1 MANSIN
7 FDVYSNSSEN
17 KSQTVLRTNP
27 DLTSNV
33 KLVVDSDGSLYLD
46 SISANRV
53 LANKRYKK
61 YPLDQNGHYAYDL
74 AKFYKDTPTDRV
86 FETLRRDS
94 DNSVYRDYEKQY
106 EEQYQY
112 GARLNE
118 SKLFQ
123 DNIRFTAPLW
133 LDKELPG
140 YFIVYRI
147 DEPVSQVALTDSY
160 DGINA
165 RVMQML
171 KNATIVKA
179 FDMGK
184 GSQIG
189 KYLNNYVNDA
199 KFPYAPLTIS
209 FDRAD
214 KTSWNG
220 IDLVKG
226 GFASKGE
233 YIYTDLVEKDRQE
246 ILNNQ
251 FITEG
256 FKRNKMVCANLINME
271 FIFDDPNVEAYDV
284 NRYVG
289 FYVRA
294 HEEGGF
300 KAIEYRKEVL
310 RVDAGSIYY
319 NHTLPIGLLA
329 EDMLPD
335 SELDL
340 PTMNWVNSRGEYFH
354 IANQDA
360 GPYRLKISGF
370 DGKEF
375 GGKVKKKETLE
386 IHSSLPAL
394 KDFIKLKVVDN
405 PVSGERWVM
414 ASKSEYLSNPD
425 INAFTVTAE
434 NTAAGTVDGVKFS
447 KNGKPEQVAYAFA
460 QAIGNIEDNPFS
472 VKVDGV
478 NIVIEHNSIGNRLYR
493 SFFAELNTN
502 ISNSISVVTGE
513 YDNTTQYLELGALY
527 ADWNAYYP
535 IGGSD
540 AGVGFLVKENEI
552 GDIDTNTYV
561 KAGEKYVQIVDVV
574 HDPYYFDLYRV
585 CLRANRLNPNL
596 LYATSTNLYVDDYF
610 TYGKFEAFDFIDL
623 DFDFHSTLH
632 SQSKELLYEG
642 GDYVSKTT
650 DYHVSDPTKLIE
662 DWDTYFKQLEG
673 VKQAV
678 TPTSSGIVTIESE
691 YDRLQENYLK
701 ETSTV
706 SRVVPTINK
715 WMYKDAVNV
724 RENPY
729 LLTVSEAFGTT
740 NFAPNLRISGRDP
753 QNLTHE
759 WFYIYNMPDYLAS
772 TPVDQVE
779 LAKSLY
785 SYIQPDESIA
795 FDLTAL
801 TRIDENWFDRLFVY
815 EGLEGDTNWISVR
828 PEQKYTRFIKGSS
841 VAPAETM
848 FRGLKVKAFG
858 RKEFTETNPRN
869 LINSADFNDYKFSAM
884 MVYNYMQS
892 DDALSIY
899 AVQNKKWKTVT
910 ILFEVNSK
918 EQIVS
923 FLNRKALYEMSNF
936 LEDLVPTYT
945 NTSLEGYLDLSTAS
959 TISGNETIVSGI
971 DTDLVRQVQVDNGG
985 NYGNIYFDFG
995 GYTFDMP
1002 ILDVLGDVSV
1012 LVETNALG
1020 QVRDITDTISLTL
1033 TNVPVIDCQGI
1044 DFIYNSGG
1052 YNLAK
1057 STFEILSAQAIAEL
1071 FNQNDTEKI
1080 QYITVEEDGTQ
1091 LANRFILNIEGGNDI
1106 NKTSSLILES
1116 DPNKP
1121 KSYKVSSGIVG
1132 YINTTA
1138 PSKIVTINRM
1148 SGDYTP
1154 AFRRVV
1160 AFTDIYK
1167 EYKLD
1172 RSPVTIEELKAHTL
1186 YKIYNRLGI
1195 AFGSYGNFGYDDF
1208 GLIKNNYFHKVNP
1221 EKADGILKLTN
1232 SSDALPVYP
1241 LINEVAIDRR
1251 NTNVFRSSW
1260 EDGFYVKNDTQS
1272 SRQFVFGTLSAYE
1285 ESAFMASTLNLPRDA
1300 YNVTAY
1306 DAIFRAS
1313 SLENMKQIKDIKNYL
1328 GDAVI
1333 FEDDSNVWIDLYL
1346 KNTLV
1351 EQMIADG
1358 AGRSIVKYVN
1368 ASDSYGDKS
1377 TLEDDI
1383 KQYVEVNLLKLMGI
1397 EEVRVWTNKSKTI
1410 VESQLLTTDSL
1421 SNILNTTFVEEKSFR
1436 LEFDTNNPL
1445 NVRLIYNKRP
1455 GFRHQFYVYVK
1466 ISS

>member
-1 MANSIN
+1 MASIN
-7 FDVYSNSSEN
+7 FDVYSNSFEN
-17 KSQTVLRTNP
+17 KSQVVLRTNP

-33 KLVVDSDGSLYLD
+33 KLVIDSDGSLYLD

-61 YPLDQNGHYAYDL
+61 YSLDQNGHYAYDL
-74 AKFYKDTPTDRV
+74 AKFYKDTPIDRA
-86 FETLRRDS
+86 FETLRMDS

-123 DNIRFTAPLW
+123 NNIRFTAPLW

-140 YFIVYRI
+140 YFVVYRI

-171 KNATIVKA
+171 KNATIVKT

-199 KFPYAPLTIS
+199 KFPHAPLTVS
-209 FDRAD
+209 FDKAD

-226 GFASKGE
+226 GFTSKGE

-256 FKRNKMVCANLINME
+256 FKRNKMVCANLINVE

-294 HEEGGF
+294 HAEGGF

-319 NHTLPIGLLA
+319 NHELPVGLLA
-329 EDMLPD
+329 EDMLPMA
-335 SELDL
+335 ELDV
-340 PTMNWVNSRGEYFH
+340 PTLNWINCRGEYFH

-360 GPYRLKISGF
+360 GMYRLKIAGF

-386 IHSSLPAL
+386 IEGSLPAL
-394 KDFIKLKVVDN
+394 KDFIKFEIVDN
-405 PVSGERWVM
+405 PIVGERWVM
-414 ASKSEYLSNPD
+414 ASKSEYLNNPD
-425 INAFTVTAE
+425 INAFAIVAK
-434 NTAAGTVDGVKFS
+434 NTTAGTANGVEFS
-447 KNGKPEQVAYAFA
+447 KNGTLTQVAHAMA
-460 QAIGNIEDNPFS
+460 QAINNIQDSPF
-472 VKVDGV
+472 VAKVDGINV
-478 NIVIEHNSIGNRLYR
+478 VIEHNSIGNRLHR
-493 SFFAELNTN
+493 SFFAERNTN
-502 ISNSISVVTGE
+502 LSNAVNIITGE
-513 YDNTTQYLELGALY
+513 YDNVSQELDLGAVY
-527 ADWNAYYP
+527 ADWNVYYP

-540 AGVGFLVKENEI
+540 AGIGFLVKEGEI

-561 KAGEKYVQIVDVV
+561 KAGEKYVQIVDIVA
-574 HDPYYFDLYRV
+574 DPYYAGLYRV
-585 CLRANRLNPNL
+585 CLRANRLDPNL

-642 GDYVSKTT
+642 GDYTSELT
-650 DYHVSDPTKLIE
+650 DDHVSDPTKLTE
-662 DWDTYFKQLEG
+662 DWSAYFKQLEG
-673 VKQAV
+673 VKQTV
-678 TPTSSGIVTIESE
+678 TPTSSGIVIVESE

-715 WMYKDAVNV
+715 WMYKDAVNT

-740 NFAPNLRISGRDP
+740 NFAPNLRVSGRDP
-753 QNLTHE
+753 KNLTHE
-759 WFYIYNMPDYLAS
+759 WFYLYNMPNYLALP
-772 TPVDQVE
+772 PVDQTE

-785 SYIQPDESIA
+785 SYIQPDTSIG
-795 FDLTAL
+795 FDLTSL
-801 TRIDENWFDRLFVY
+801 TRIDEDWFNRLFVY
-815 EGLEGDTNWISVR
+815 EGIEDTDWIPVR
-828 PEQKYTRFIKGSS
+828 PEQKYTRFIKGSN

-848 FRGLKVKAFG
+848 FRGLKVKAYN
-858 RKEFTETNPRN
+858 RKEFTESNPRN
-869 LINSADFNDYKFSAM
+869 LINSTSFNDYKFSAV
-884 MVYNYMQS
+884 MVYNYQQS
-892 DDALSIY
+892 DDSLNIY

-923 FLNRKALYEMSNF
+923 FLNRKALYEMNNF
-936 LEDLVPTYT
+936 LEDFVPTYT
-945 NTSLEGYLDLSTAS
+945 DILLSGYFDLSTAL
-959 TISGNETIVSGI
+959 TSGPGNTTLTGI
-971 DTDLVRQVQVDNGG
+971 DTDLVREIQVDGGG
-985 NYGNIYFDFG
+985 NYGSIYFDFG
-995 GYTFDMP
+995 AYTFVMP
-1002 ILDVLGDVSV
+1002 ILDVLNDTSI
-1012 LVETNALG
+1012 LVETNAFG
-1020 QVRDITDTISLTL
+1020 QVRDITDTVSLTL
-1033 TNVPVIDCQGI
+1033 NSVSSIDSMSLN
-1044 DFIYNSGG
+1044 FIYNGGG

-1057 STFEILSAQAIAEL
+1057 STFETLSAQAISEL

-1091 LANRFILNIEGGNDI
+1091 LTNRFILNIEGGNDI
-1106 NKTSSLILES
+1106 DKVSSLILAA

-1132 YINTTA
+1132 YVNDD
-1138 PSKIVTINRM
+1138 VTPTRITLNRM

-1154 AFRRVV
+1154 SYRKVV
-1160 AFTDIYK
+1160 SFTDIYK

-1195 AFGSYGNFGYDDF
+1195 AFGSYGDFGYDDF
-1208 GLIKNNYFHKVNP
+1208 GLIKNSYFHKVNP

-1232 SSDALPVYP
+1232 SGDTLPVYP
-1241 LINEVAIDRR
+1241 LINEVAIDKR
-1251 NTNVFRSSW
+1251 NVNVFRSSW

-1272 SRQFVFGTLSAYE
+1272 SRQFVFGTLSTYE
-1285 ESAFMASTLNLPRDA
+1285 ESAYLASTLNLPRDA
-1300 YNVTAY
+1300 YNITSY

-1346 KNTLV
+1346 KNTLI

-1358 AGRSIVKYVN
+1358 AGKSIIKYVN
-1368 ASDSYGDKS
+1368 AATSYGDKS
-1377 TLEDDI
+1377 TIEDDI
-1383 KQYVEVNLLKLMGI
+1383 KQYIEVNLLKLMGI

-1410 VESQLLTTDSL
+1410 TESQLLTVDSL
-1421 SNILNTTFVEEKSFR
+1421 ATILNTTFVEEKSFR
-1436 LEFDTNNPL
+1436 LELDTNNPL

-1455 GFRHQFYVYVK
+1455 GFRHQFYVYIK

>member
-1 MANSIN
+1 MASIN
-7 FDVYSNSSEN
+7 FDVYSNSFEN
-17 KSQTVLRTNP
+17 KSQVVLRTNP

-61 YPLDQNGHYAYDL
+61 YSLDQNGHYAYDL

-133 LDKELPG
+133 LDKELPS
-140 YFIVYRI
+140 YFVVYRI
-147 DEPVSQVALTDSY
+147 DEPVSQVSLTDSY

-171 KNATIVKA
+171 KNATIVKV

-184 GSQIG
+184 ESQIG
-189 KYLNNYVNDA
+189 KYLNNYINDT

-226 GFASKGE
+226 GFTSKGE

-246 ILNNQ
+246 MLNNQ

-271 FIFDDPNVEAYDV
+271 FIFDDPSVEAYDV

-319 NHTLPIGLLA
+319 NHELPAGLLA
-329 EDMLPD
+329 EDMLPEA
-335 SELDL
+335 ELDV
-340 PTMNWVNSRGEYFH
+340 PTLNWVNCRGEYFH
-354 IANQDA
+354 VANENI
-360 GPYRLKISGF
+360 GSYRLKLTGF
-370 DGKEF
+370 EGKEF
-375 GGKVKKKETLE
+375 GGKVKKKETLK
-386 IHSSLPAL
+386 IDSALPAL
-394 KDFIKLKVVDN
+394 KDFIKLEIVDN
-405 PVSGERWVM
+405 PINGERWVM

-425 INAFTVTAE
+425 INAFTVTAD
-434 NTAAGTVDGVKFS
+434 NSLDAGTVNGVRFS
-447 KNGKPEQVAYAFA
+447 RKGKPEQVAYAFA
-460 QAIGNIEDNPFS
+460 QAINNIEDNPFI
-472 VKVDGV
+472 VTV
-478 NIVIEHNSIGNRLYR
+478 NNNVIVIEHNSIGNRLYR
-493 SFFAELNTN
+493 SFFAEHNSN
-502 ISNSISVVTGE
+502 ISNAINVAVGG
-513 YDNTTQYLELGALY
+513 YDNVDAKLDLGAIY
-527 ADWNAYYP
+527 TNWNVYYP

-540 AGVGFLVKENEI
+540 AGVGFLVSESEI

-561 KAGEKYVQIVDVV
+561 KAGEKYVQIIDIVA
-574 HDPYYFDLYRV
+574 DPYYAGLYRV
-585 CLRANRLNPNL
+585 CLRANHLDPNL
-596 LYATSTNLYVDDYF
+596 LYATSTNMYVDDYF

-632 SQSKELLYEG
+632 SQPKELLYEG
-642 GDYVSKTT
+642 SDYTSEVT
-650 DYHVSDPTKLIE
+650 DDHVSDPTKLTE
-662 DWDTYFKQLEG
+662 DWNTYFKQLEG

-678 TPTSSGIVTIESE
+678 TPTSSGIVTVESE

-701 ETSTV
+701 ETSTI

-715 WMYKDAVNV
+715 WKYKDAVNT

-740 NFAPNLRISGRDP
+740 NFAPNLRVSGRDP

-759 WFYIYNMPDYLAS
+759 WFYLYNMPNYLAS
-772 TPVDQVE
+772 PMVDQAE
-779 LAKSLY
+779 IAKSLY
-785 SYIQPDESIA
+785 SYIQPDISIG
-795 FDLTAL
+795 FDLTSL
-801 TRIDENWFDRLFVY
+801 TRVDENWFDRLFVY
-815 EGLEGDTNWISVR
+815 EGLEDVDWIPVR
-828 PEQKYTRFIKGSS
+828 PEQKYTRFIKGSNI
-841 VAPAETM
+841 APAETM

-858 RKEFTETNPRN
+858 RKEFTENNPRN
-869 LINSADFNDYKFSAM
+869 LINTADFNDYKFSAM

-892 DDALSIY
+892 DDALNIY
-899 AVQNKKWKTVT
+899 AIQNKKWKTIT

-918 EQIVS
+918 EEIVS

-936 LEDLVPTYT
+936 LQDLTPTYT
-945 NTSLEGYLDLSTAS
+945 DILLTGHLDLSTAS
-959 TISGNETIVSGI
+959 TASGGRTTVIGVDS
-971 DTDLVRQVQVDNGG
+971 DLVREIQVDSGG
-985 NYGNIYFDFG
+985 SYGSIYFDFG
-995 GYTFDMP
+995 GYTFVMP
-1002 ILDVLGDVSV
+1002 IIDILSDTSILIQTNDLGK
-1012 LVETNALG
+1012 
-1020 QVRDITDTISLTL
+1020 VRDTTDS
-1033 TNVPVIDCQGI
+1033 IDLALNSVSSIDSEGI
-1044 DFIYNSGG
+1044 DFIYNGGG

-1057 STFEILSAQAIAEL
+1057 STFESLSAQAIAEL

-1091 LANRFILNIEGGNDI
+1091 LADRFILNIEGGNDI
-1106 NKTSSLILES
+1106 NKTSSLILEA

-1132 YINTTA
+1132 YINTETT
-1138 PSKIVTINRM
+1138 PKNVVLNRM

-1154 AFRRVV
+1154 SYRKVV
-1160 AFTDIYK
+1160 SFTDIYK

-1172 RSPVTIEELKAHTL
+1172 RSPYTIEELKAHTL

-1208 GLIKNNYFHKVNP
+1208 GLIKNSYFHKVNP

-1232 SSDALPVYP
+1232 SGDALPVYP
-1241 LINEVAIDRR
+1241 LINEIAIDKRDM
-1251 NTNVFRSSW
+1251 NVFRSSW

-1272 SRQFVFGTLSAYE
+1272 SRTFVFGTLSAHE
-1285 ESAFMASTLNLPRDA
+1285 ESTFLASTLNLPRDA
-1300 YNVTAY
+1300 YNVTSY

-1351 EQMIADG
+1351 EQMITDG
-1358 AGRSIVKYVN
+1358 AGKSIIKYVN

-1397 EEVRVWTNKSKTI
+1397 EEVRIWTNKSKAI
-1410 VESQLLTTDSL
+1410 SESQLLTADSL
-1421 SNILNTTFVEEKSFR
+1421 STILNTTFVEEKSFR

>member
-1 MANSIN
+1 MASIN
-7 FDVYSNSSEN
+7 FDVYSNSFEN
-17 KSQTVLRTNP
+17 KSQVVLRTNP

-61 YPLDQNGHYAYDL
+61 YSLDQNGHYAYDL
-74 AKFYKDTPTDRV
+74 AKFYKDTPTDKA

-94 DNSVYRDYEKQY
+94 DNSVYREYEKQY

-112 GARLNE
+112 GARLND
-118 SKLFQ
+118 SKLYQ
-123 DNIRFTAPLW
+123 DNVKFTAPLW

-140 YFIVYRI
+140 YFVVYRI
-147 DEPVSQVALTDSY
+147 DEPISKVALTDSY
-160 DGINA
+160 SGINA

-171 KNATIVKA
+171 KNATIVKV

-184 GSQIG
+184 ESKIG

-199 KFPYAPLTIS
+199 KFPSAPLTIS

-226 GFASKGE
+226 GFTSKGE
-233 YIYTDLVEKDRQE
+233 YIYTDLVERDRQE

-271 FIFDDPNVEAYDV
+271 FIFDDPTVEAYDV

-300 KAIEYRKEVL
+300 KAIDYRKEVL
-310 RVDAGSIYY
+310 RVDAGTVYY
-319 NHTLPIGLLA
+319 NHELPAGLLA
-329 EDMLPD
+329 EDMLPEA
-335 SELDL
+335 ELNL
-340 PTMNWVNSRGEYFH
+340 PTLNWINCRGSYYH

-360 GPYRLKISGF
+360 GAFRLKVSGF
-370 DGKEF
+370 DNTEF
-375 GGKVKKKETLE
+375 GGMIKKKETLE
-386 IHSSLPAL
+386 IETSLPAL
-394 KDFIKLKVVDN
+394 RDFIKLEIVDN
-405 PVSGERWVM
+405 PANGERWVM
-414 ASKSEYLSNPD
+414 ASKSEYLNNLD
-425 INAFTVTAE
+425 INAFTVTAD
-434 NTAAGTVDGVKFS
+434 NSLDAGTVNGVKFS
-447 KNGKPEQVAYAFA
+447 GKGKLAQVAHAFA
-460 QAIGNIEDNPFS
+460 QAINNIEDNPFII
-472 VKVDGV
+472 KTDGV

-493 SFFAELNTN
+493 SFFAEHNTN
-502 ISNSISVVTGE
+502 FSNAISITVGGF
-513 YDNTTQYLELGALY
+513 DNADTNLDLGVLY
-527 ADWNAYYP
+527 TDWNVYYP
-535 IGGSD
+535 IGGSN
-540 AGVGFLVKENEI
+540 AGIGFLVKENEI

-561 KAGEKYVQIVDVV
+561 KAGEKYVQIIDIVA
-574 HDPYYFDLYRV
+574 DPYYAGLYRV
-585 CLRANRLNPNL
+585 CLRSMKIDPSL
-596 LYATSTNLYVDDYF
+596 LYAKSTNLYVEDYF

-632 SQSKELLYEG
+632 SQPKELIYEG
-642 GDYVSKTT
+642 GDYVSEVTE
-650 DYHVSDPTKLIE
+650 DHVSDPTKLTE
-662 DWDTYFKQLEG
+662 DWNTYFKQLEG
-673 VKQAV
+673 VKQTV
-678 TPTSSGIVTIESE
+678 TPIASGTVTVANE

-715 WMYKDAVNV
+715 WKYKDAVNT

-740 NFAPNLRISGRDP
+740 NFAPNLRVSGRDP

-759 WFYIYNMPDYLAS
+759 WFYIYNMPNYLAS
-772 TPVDQVE
+772 PLVDQTE

-785 SYIQPDESIA
+785 SYIQPDPTIA
-795 FDLTAL
+795 FDLTSL
-801 TRIDENWFDRLFVY
+801 TRVDENWFDRLFVY
-815 EGLEGDTNWISVR
+815 EGLEDTDWVPVR
-828 PEQKYTRFIKGSS
+828 PEQKYTRFIKGST
-841 VAPAETM
+841 VAPSETM
-848 FRGLKVKAFG
+848 FRGLKVKAYD

-869 LINSADFNDYKFSAM
+869 LINSANFNDYKFSAM
-884 MVYNYMQS
+884 MVYNYQHH
-892 DDALSIY
+892 DDALNIY
-899 AVQNKKWKTVT
+899 AVQNKKWKTIT

-936 LEDLVPTYT
+936 LEDSAPTYT
-945 NTSLEGYLDLSTAS
+945 NIVLSGYLDLSTAS
-959 TISGNETIVSGI
+959 TVGAGSTTIVAVNS
-971 DTDLVRQVQVDNGG
+971 DLIREIQVDSGG
-985 NYGNIYFDFG
+985 SYGSILFDFSA
-995 GYTFDMP
+995 YTFEMP
-1002 ILDVLGDVSV
+1002 VLDVLSDTSI

-1020 QVRDITDTISLTL
+1020 QVRDITDTVSLTL
-1033 TNVPVIDCQGI
+1033 NSISSIDAAGI
-1044 DFIYNSGG
+1044 EYIYDGGG

-1057 STFEILSAQAIAEL
+1057 STFESLSAQAVAEL

-1091 LANRFILNIEGGNDI
+1091 LTNRFILNIEGGNDI
-1106 NKTSSLILES
+1106 NKSSSLILEA

-1132 YINTTA
+1132 YVNTE
-1138 PSKIVTINRM
+1138 VTPKTVVLNRM

-1154 AFRRVV
+1154 SYRKVV
-1160 AFTDIYK
+1160 SFTDIYK

-1172 RSPVTIEELKAHTL
+1172 RSPYTIEEMKAHTL
-1186 YKIYNRLGI
+1186 YKIYNRLGV
-1195 AFGSYGNFGYDDF
+1195 AFGSYGDFGYDDF
-1208 GLIKNNYFHKVNP
+1208 GLIKNGYFHKVNP

-1232 SSDALPVYP
+1232 SGDALPVYP
-1241 LINEVAIDRR
+1241 LINEVAIDKRDL
-1251 NTNVFRSSW
+1251 NVFRSSW

-1272 SRQFVFGTLSAYE
+1272 SRQFVFGTLSAHE
-1285 ESAFMASTLNLPRDA
+1285 ESAYLASTLNLPKDA
-1300 YNVTAY
+1300 YSITSY

-1333 FEDDSNVWIDLYL
+1333 FEDESNVWIDLYL

-1351 EQMIADG
+1351 ENLVADG
-1358 AGRSIVKYVN
+1358 AGRSIIKYVN
-1368 ASDSYGDKS
+1368 ASNSYGDKS

-1397 EEVRVWTNKSKTI
+1397 EEVRIWTNKTKTI
-1410 VESQLLTTDSL
+1410 NASELLSATTL
-1421 SNILNTTFVEEKSFR
+1421 SDVLNTTFVEEKSFR